1 MEIKLI
7 TKESYLGIE
16 KHTTLH
22 DTGSHGHHATTY
34 IMPIY
39 IYIYIYTHTHT
50 HIHIHT
56 HTLEIKWKG

>member
-1 MEIKLI
+1 MAIKLI

-16 KHTTLH
+16 KHTALH

-34 IMPIY
+34 IMPKY
-39 IYIYIYTHTHT
+39 
-50 HIHIHT
+50 HT

>member
-22 DTGSHGHHATTY
+22 DTGSH
-34 IMPIY
+34 Y
-39 IYIYIYTHTHT
+39 IYIHTHT
-50 HIHIHT
+50 PHTHT

>member
-34 IMPIY
+34 IMP
-39 IYIYIYTHTHT
+39 THTHT
-50 HIHIHT
+50 Q
-56 HTLEIKWKG
+56 EIKWKG